1 MNFKITLILVLISLA
16 LIVANVDFGVD
27 VNPDKQDSIKKIGL
41 NIIKPVQL
49 EQQSEDAT
57 KAKED
62 TNLIGNLT
70 KPKISMQQR
79 KTFDNDRFS
88 EEGQAYTTLGELM
101 LKNQK
106 KVSTQNYSVEL
117 FKQINQAKYNLKIA
131 KEMAYLSKDL
141 FIETD
146 DGKKID
152 EKVYQKIKE
161 LRNDLIVELKK
172 QNNK

>member
-27 VNPDKQDSIKKIGL
+27 VNPDKQNTSKKTGL

-49 EQQSEDAT
+49 EQQSEDILI
-57 KAKED
+57 AKEKIKLVSD
-62 TNLIGNLT
+62 FT
-70 KPKISMQQR
+70 KSNRTLQQR
-79 KTFDNDRFS
+79 KTFDNERFS
-88 EEGQAYTTLGELM
+88 KEGQAYTTLGELM

-117 FKQINQAKYNLKIA
+117 FKQITQAKYNLKIA